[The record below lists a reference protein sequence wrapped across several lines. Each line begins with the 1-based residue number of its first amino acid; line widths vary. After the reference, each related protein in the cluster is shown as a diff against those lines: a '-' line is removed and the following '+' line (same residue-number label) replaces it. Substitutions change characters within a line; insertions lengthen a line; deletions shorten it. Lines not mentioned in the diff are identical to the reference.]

1 MTEKKGRLAGKVAI
15 VTGAGRGIGRATA
28 LALAREGANVVLAAR
43 SVSEIE
49 AVADEIRRA
58 EQESLPVPT
67 DVSNKSE
74 VESMVEQALD
84 RFGKVDI
91 LVNNAGVAIHNPI
104 PLIREED
111 WDLNIAV
118 NLKAVFLCTQA
129 VFGHMCEQGHG
140 HIVNVSSLA
149 GKHPGARYGAY
160 ATAKS
165 GVTGFTGVTNAEGR
179 PYGVKATLVQ
189 PGPVDTR
196 MRRDNHEDE
205 LSKLAQPED
214 VADLILLA
222 VTQPPQ
228 VHTPT
233 LDLYTT
239 SNPEIS
245 MKAGTY
251 RPDQPR

>member
-1 MTEKKGRLAGKVAI
+1 MKLNGQTAI

-49 AVADEIRRA
+49 AVADEIRSAGR
-58 EQESLPVPT
+58 ESLPVPT

-129 VFGHMCEQGHG
+129 VFGHMCEQRHG

-160 ATAKS
+160 ATAKF

-179 PYGVKATLVQ
+179 RYGVKATLVQ
-189 PGPVDTR
+189 PGATDTR
-196 MRRDNHEDE
+196 MRRDNHED
-205 LSKLAQPED
+205 D
-214 VADLILLA
+214 LLA
-222 VTQPPQ
+222 VKQSPQ

-233 LDLYTT
+233 LEAGSAGRRGRSHPACSETVAASPYAHTGPIYDLK
-239 SNPEIS
+239 P
-245 MKAGTY
+245 
-251 RPDQPR
+251 

>member
-1 MTEKKGRLAGKVAI
+1 MKLDGQTAI

-28 LALAREGANVVLAAR
+28 LAFAREGASVVLAAR

-49 AVADEIRRA
+49 TVADEIRGA
-58 EQESLPVPT
+58 GGESLPVPT

-74 VESMVEQALD
+74 VDAMVKQALD
-84 RFGKVDI
+84 RFGKVDL

-160 ATAKS
+160 ATAKF
-165 GVTGFTGVTNAEGR
+165 GVTGFTGVTNAEGGR
-179 PYGVKATLVQ
+179 YGVKATLVQ
-189 PGPVDTR
+189 PGPVDTK
-196 MRRDNHEDE
+196 MRRDNHEDD

-222 VTQPPQ
+222 AKQSPQ
-228 VHTPT
+228 IHTPT

-239 SNPEIS
+239 SNPEVS

-251 RPDQPR
+251 RPGERRRNN